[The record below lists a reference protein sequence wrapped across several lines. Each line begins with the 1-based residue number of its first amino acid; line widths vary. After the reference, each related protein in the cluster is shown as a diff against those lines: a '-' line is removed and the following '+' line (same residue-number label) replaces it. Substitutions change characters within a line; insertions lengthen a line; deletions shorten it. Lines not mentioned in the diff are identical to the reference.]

1 MSILERYILKQ
12 FFKMAFLCQSGAITL
27 FLIAEFIERID
38 DFIEENAT
46 LTDGTLYFLFKIPHL
61 VFLSVPLTV
70 LLSSTLT
77 LILFSREN
85 EVLAMRAGGLS
96 LFRIIAPILIASLG
110 ISFLTFGANEYIV
123 PFTNERVEYIWRVK
137 IKKTGP
143 QTHSQRGKIW
153 YRSKDGSIWR
163 ITHYDPLSK
172 TMRGVTL
179 YRMDGR
185 NRLKQRIDAA
195 EAVWTPVEK
204 HWEFRKGFIHDFA
217 GEGKIKQQTFQRKVF
232 ALEEVPKNFEKTGA
246 NPETMNYQEL
256 GRYIK
261 DLRDRGANTTRYA
274 VDLWAKVSAPFIC
287 FVLAIVGVPFSIRS
301 SRSGGAALGVATAIG
316 IGAVYLVLFHASLSF
331 GHAGRLPPILA
342 AWGPNAIFLAGGAYL
357 LASIRT

>member
-1 MSILERYILKQ
+1 MSILERYVLKQ
-12 FFKMAFLCQSGAITL
+12 FLRMALLCQTGAITL

-38 DFIEENAT
+38 DFIEDNAT
-46 LTDGTLYFLFKIPHL
+46 PADGALYFLYKIPHL

-70 LLSSTLT
+70 LLASTFT

-96 LFRIIAPILIASLG
+96 LYRIIAPILIASLG
-110 ISFLTFGANEYIV
+110 IGFLTFGANEYIV
-123 PFTNERVEYIWRVK
+123 PLANERVEYVWRVK
-137 IKKTGP
+137 IKKTGL

-153 YRSKDGSIWR
+153 RRSKDGAIWR
-163 ITHYDPLSK
+163 ITHYDPSSK

-179 YRMDGR
+179 FRMDAR
-185 NRLKQRIDAA
+185 NRMKQRIDAA
-195 EAVWTPVEK
+195 EAVWRLGEK

-217 GEGKIKQQTFQRKVF
+217 DEGIIKQQTFQRKVF
-232 ALEEVPKNFEKTGA
+232 ALEETPADFEKTGA
-246 NPETMNYQEL
+246 NPETMNYREL
-256 GRYIK
+256 GRYIE
-261 DLRDRGANTTRYA
+261 DLRNRGVNTTRYA
-274 VDLWAKVSAPFIC
+274 VDMWAKISAPFIC
-287 FVLAIVGVPFSIRS
+287 FVLAVVGAPFSLRS
-301 SRSGGAALGVATAIG
+301 SRSGGAALGVATAIA

-331 GHAGRLPPILA
+331 GHAGRLPPVLA